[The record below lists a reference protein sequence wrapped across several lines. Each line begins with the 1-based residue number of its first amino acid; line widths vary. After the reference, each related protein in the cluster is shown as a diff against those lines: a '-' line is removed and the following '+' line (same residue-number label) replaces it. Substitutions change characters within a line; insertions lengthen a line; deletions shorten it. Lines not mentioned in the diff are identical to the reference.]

1 MLPSTYSVEAGRNK
15 RIIRERLELGS
26 SLFFVFGTY
35 KKLRSRMNLLGFFHF
50 LSPFHINPEVR

>member
-26 SLFFVFGTY
+26 SLFFMLNPY
-35 KKLRSRMNLLGFFHF
+35 KKAGEQNES
-50 LSPFHINPEVR
+50 I